1 MPKYG
6 SHIKF
11 QSLCK
16 QILERS
22 NKANFERIIQKVENI
37 LDERPDHE
45 KLKDWFLKQH
55 VFYKFKGAESNSVS
69 GVLRNRTYLSVGES
83 TLDDIAEFMTIK

>member
-22 NKANFERIIQKVENI
+22 NKANFKRIIQKVENI

-55 VFYKFKGAESNSVS
+55 VFYKFKGAESNSFS
-69 GVLRNRTYLSVGES
+69 WVLRNRNISFS
-83 TLDDIAEFMTIK
+83 W